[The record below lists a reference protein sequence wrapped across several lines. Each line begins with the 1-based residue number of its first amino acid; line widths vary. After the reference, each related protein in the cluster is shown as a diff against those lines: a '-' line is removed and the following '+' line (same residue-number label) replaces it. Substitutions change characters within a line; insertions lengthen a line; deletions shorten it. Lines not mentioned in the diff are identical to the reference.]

1 MSNFNKRCKRR
12 GKKHCFFREL
22 QSKNNQKKKKK
33 EETKR
38 TTRVYIVQD
47 ISPDSREKKKDA
59 QQRNQDKHNKQ
70 SARRPSPQNGRRS
83 KGKGRLRLR
92 LLLRE
97 SRGHLNVVR
106 RTGRSEAKRGSAVD
120 REAPRGVSR
129 ATVSRFHSVEIA

>member
-1 MSNFNKRCKRR
+1 MSNFNKQCKRR

-22 QSKNNQKKKKK
+22 QSKNNQKKKK
-33 EETKR
+33 ETKR

-47 ISPDSREKKKDA
+47 ISPDSRKKKDA
-59 QQRNQDKHNKQ
+59 QQRNQDQHNKQ